1 MTLGSTVE
9 TCGHATFFAPRFWP
23 VEFTQVKSAHVIV
36 SAMLPNKSYNGN
48 THLSRAILS
57 GIDVV
62 LIKGE
67 WSKTQEE

>member
-1 MTLGSTVE
+1 
-9 TCGHATFFAPRFWP
+9 
-23 VEFTQVKSAHVIV
+23 VKSAHIIV

-48 THLSRAILS
+48 TRLSRAILS

-62 LIKGE
+62 LTKGE